1 MPEKKSGIAG
11 LTERPISEEQ
21 LTTATNRLMKA
32 LDNWKKAPFY
42 TRIPTIG
49 RWIAAACLLAL
60 VIGIYSLLSHTEYKN
75 NWSTPYGEI
84 KKVQFPDG
92 TTVIANA
99 NTRLSYPAEWK
110 EGKDREV
117 WLEEGEAFFHV
128 SKTPSKSRFVVH
140 MGHFDI
146 VVTGTQFNAI
156 NRPDKASVLLQ
167 DGRVILRAPD
177 RKEMVL
183 RPGEFAE
190 FLNGQLTRRSIK
202 ADSCLAWKD
211 RRLFLDNTPLSQ
223 LIGIIREQYGV
234 EVRRAEGSNENTT
247 VSGILPNDNL
257 EVLLRALELTG
268 DFKIIHE
275 KDRIIIKE
283 P

>member
-1 MPEKKSGIAG
+1 MPEKITGIAG

-32 LDNWKKAPFY
+32 LDNWKKTPFY
-42 TRIPTIG
+42 TRIPSIG
-49 RWIAAACLLAL
+49 RWMAAASVLAL
-60 VIGIYSLLSHTEYKN
+60 IAGIYVLLPHTIHKST
-75 NWSTPYGEI
+75 WSTPYGEI

-99 NTRLSYPAEWK
+99 NTRITYPAEWK

-117 WLEEGEAFFHV
+117 WLEGEAFFHV
-128 SKTPSKSRFVVH
+128 HKTPSKSRFIVH

-146 VVTGTQFNAI
+146 VVTGTQFNAV
-156 NRPDKASVLLQ
+156 NRPDKASILLQ
-167 DGRVILRAPD
+167 DGRVILRASD
-177 RKEMVL
+177 REEMAMK
-183 RPGEFAE
+183 PGDFAE
-190 FLNGQLTRRSIK
+190 FLNGQLTRRSIN

-223 LIGIIREQYGV
+223 LIRIIREQYGV
-234 EVRRAEGSNENTT
+234 EVHQAEGSTENTT

-268 DFKIIHE
+268 DFTIVHE
-275 KDRIIIKE
+275 KDKIIIKDR
-283 P
+283 